1 MPPKLDAKIQEAAQS
16 ILDIFYTGPEA
27 VEGFPRR
34 AATTE
39 YVDSALDAAG
49 DLHCEGDAGETNDI
63 IEAFLKALVK
73 ET

>member
-1 MPPKLDAKIQEAAQS
+1 MPKYKRRHSRYWIYSTPGRKLLKASPDA
-16 ILDIFYTGPEA
+16 L
-27 VEGFPRR
+27 
-34 AATTE
+34 